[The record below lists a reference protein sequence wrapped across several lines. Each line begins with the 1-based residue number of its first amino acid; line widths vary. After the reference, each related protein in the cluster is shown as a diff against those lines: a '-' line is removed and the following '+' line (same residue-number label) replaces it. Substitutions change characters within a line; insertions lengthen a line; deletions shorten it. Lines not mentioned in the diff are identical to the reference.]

1 LIRYLSSKGYRK
13 DAAGVNS
20 LSEEDLRLIED
31 GEANAH
37 YHERSDFY
45 IRLYKIIWETQEYF
59 RTGDPSGHS
68 TMQRIEYWK
77 TSCEIFK
84 QYPIFG
90 VGTGDMNI
98 AFERQYEI
106 MNSPLKL
113 EYRWRSHNQFLS
125 ISVGFGLIGILWFIF
140 ALLYPPI
147 KTRRMTDYFYLSFFV
162 IMMASMISEDT
173 IETQAGVT
181 IFAFFT
187 SLFLFGK
194 KDKTTI

>member
-1 LIRYLSSKGYRK
+1 
-13 DAAGVNS
+13 
-20 LSEEDLRLIED
+20 
-31 GEANAH
+31 
-37 YHERSDFY
+37 
-45 IRLYKIIWETQEYF
+45 
-59 RTGDPSGHS
+59 
-68 TMQRIEYWK
+68 
-77 TSCEIFK
+77 
-84 QYPIFG
+84 
-90 VGTGDMNI
+90 MNI